1 MSSERA
7 LVPTTFA
14 SGAPL
19 PAILQDAGESV
30 IQRVLTFFTSHLPN
44 PNTAESYARAV
55 LPFLYWCDAQ
65 GLGLE
70 DVQAV
75 HVSGYLR
82 GLEQERELSETSIK
96 ARLAGIRSLFRFLVE
111 GGLLRYNPAH
121 DVRGPKLRRRGGK
134 TPHLEG
140 PDMRKLLEAIET
152 DTLVGLRDKA
162 IISVMAYAFPRV
174 STALRLRGADFEPS
188 GAGYSVYLRGK
199 GGEQHRQALH
209 HEAASAVLQWLEA
222 AGITERSAPLFQG
235 VWPPRGAH
243 QRATGTVMQR
253 NTVLRMVKRQAERLG
268 MDPNLCTHSFR
279 ATGITAYVEAGG
291 SLQTAA
297 QMAGH
302 ADVRTTQLYVNRNPQ
317 SGGEYEVHN
326 LDAGCSYLPDRQNRR
341 VNRPSSGPVSEGSVW
356 PPRSATLLEALPQ
369 CTSGTTGAPT
379 APRRIGQHNSFC
391 AQ

>member
-1 MSSERA
+1 MSSESA

-19 PAILQDAGESV
+19 PAILTNAGESV

-44 PNTAESYARAV
+44 AHTAEAYARAV
-55 LPFLYWCDAQ
+55 LPFLHWCDTQ

-75 HVSGYLR
+75 HISGYLR
-82 GLEQERELSETSIK
+82 ELEEHRDLSETSLK

-111 GGLLRYNPAH
+111 GGFLRYNPAH

-140 PDMRKLLEAIET
+140 PDMRKLLDAIET
-152 DTLVGLRDKA
+152 ESLVGLRDRA
-162 IISVMAYAFPRV
+162 LISTMAYAFPRV
-174 STALRLRGADFEPS
+174 STALRLRVGDFESS

-222 AGITERSAPLFQG
+222 AGITEKQAPLFQG
-235 VWPPRGAH
+235 VWPPRGPR
-243 QRATGTVMQR
+243 QKATGKVMQR
-253 NTVLRMVKRQAERLG
+253 NTVLQMVKRRAERLG
-268 MDPNLCTHSFR
+268 MDGNLCTHSFR

-302 ADVRTTQLYVNRNPQ
+302 ADVRTTQLYVR
-317 SGGEYEVHN
+317 SSEKSLRSEV
-326 LDAGCSYLPDRQNRR
+326 
-341 VNRPSSGPVSEGSVW
+341 E
-356 PPRSATLLEALPQ
+356 
-369 CTSGTTGAPT
+369 
-379 APRRIGQHNSFC
+379 RIRFE
-391 AQ
+391 